1 MEFDEQGKE
10 KIIDDAGYI
19 HIKWHIDDVKATA
32 KNMNVSISDDD
43 GRVILED
50 IYWGNYVK
58 NDINWEVIETYI
70 DLRFAYRNNDINWED
85 ERENVQ

>member
-1 MEFDEQGKE
+1 MEFDKQGKE

-43 GRVILED
+43 ARAILED
-50 IYWGNYVK
+50 IYHGHDANNGV
-58 NDINWEVIETYI
+58 NWEVIETYI
-70 DLRFAYRNNDINWED
+70 DMHEP
-85 ERENVQ
+85 ENVQ